1 VYEHLGGDTVK
12 VSTESNRESEA
23 GPFYDSQSSERT
35 AIITRLLAVHIALII
50 RGLFEKSDSVGY
62 DCVFQYCCMSKNAAE
77 SLGASTVDI
86 YAEKFDPD
94 VYPEIPIK
102 PISEFYKL
110 LNRHEKDL
118 TIIYHYCDGWPDID
132 NLLMRSLRHN
142 IVVRWHNN
150 TPPWFYVKDEPQFA
164 QNTLRGYEQMV
175 SFLKSD
181 AFSFWVNSE
190 FSKRQLE
197 ALGANEDRISV
208 VFPASRYLE
217 KATLEKN
224 EISVDSASPRP
235 LRLLFVSRMVAH
247 KGHRHV
253 IAVAGLVRGLLNLPV
268 HVHFVGRMHPSSTR
282 YYNQLNSM
290 ATENGVK
297 LFLHGEVT
305 EEELLSAY
313 RTADVFI
320 CLSEHEGFGLPI
332 FEAIRCGVP
341 VVAWANTASAELL
354 QDHPLA
360 SKKFSPKVFAEHIV
374 SLQNSKHRS
383 DIIRRQF
390 SMLSIYTFDVVRNQI
405 EQGLRRSRPP
415 AQLKT
420 AHPVTSL
427 QNGSAPFDSIEN
439 LVSLYDIQNYR
450 YFLSHILGMEPE
462 LTWLS
467 RMTVGPA
474 GERQGDFIR
483 VKRGRAADIAFGP
496 YLSLPTGTYRLHVE
510 LKARSGLGERLR
522 VLRSWRKT
530 EITCEIISGS
540 FVLARQ
546 SYNGLDILRG
556 PKCID
561 FRIDDLEGDGKMDA
575 IEFRLWTRGKLGVKL
590 KSINLERD
598 VLATEVPQAVIFNH
612 PVNGHAAQSSERA
625 PRDYYDNIAVEV
637 KGSPD
642 ENVTSITTH

>member
-1 VYEHLGGDTVK
+1 M
-12 VSTESNRESEA
+12 ESNRESEA
-23 GPFYDSQSSERT
+23 VTFYDSLSSERT

-77 SLGASTVDI
+77 SLGASAVDI

-94 VYPEIPIK
+94 VYPKIPIK

-110 LNRHEKDL
+110 LNRHENDL

-132 NLLMRSLRHN
+132 NLLMRSRRHN
-142 IVVRWHNN
+142 VVVRWHNN

-181 AFSFWVNSE
+181 AISFWVNSE

-197 ALGANEDRISV
+197 VLGADGDRISV

-224 EISVDSASPRP
+224 EISIDSAPARP

-268 HVHFVGRMHPSSTR
+268 QVHFVGRMHPSSTK

-290 ATENGVK
+290 ATETGVK

-313 RTADVFI
+313 RSADVFL

-332 FEAIRCGVP
+332 FEAMRCGVP
-341 VVAWANTASAELL
+341 VVAWACTALAELL
-354 QDHPLA
+354 RDHPLA
-360 SKKFSPKVFAEHIV
+360 FNNFSPNVFAEAV
-374 SLQNSKHRS
+374 VLLRNPEYRAK
-383 DIIRRQF
+383 IIEKQF
-390 SMLSIYTFDVVRNQI
+390 SMLPAYTFNTVKHQI
-405 EQGLRRSRPP
+405 EQALQGSRPP
-415 AQLKT
+415 DQLNGAKRIT
-420 AHPVTSL
+420 TL
-427 QNGSAPFDSIEN
+427 QSVSAPFDSGEN

-467 RMTVGPA
+467 RMTVGQV
-474 GERQGDFIR
+474 GERHGNIIR
-483 VKRGRAADIAFGP
+483 AKRGRAGDFAFGP
-496 YLSLPTGTYRLHVE
+496 YLTLPVGSYRLSVE
-510 LKARSGLGERLR
+510 LKARPGLGGRLR
-522 VLRSWRKT
+522 ALRSWRKT
-530 EITCEIISGS
+530 EVTCEIVSGN
-540 FVLARQ
+540 FVLAKQ
-546 SYNGLDILRG
+546 SYSGLDILRG
-556 PKCID
+556 SKHID
-561 FRIDDLEGDGKMDA
+561 FRIDDLEGEGKLDA
-575 IEFRLWTRGKLGVKL
+575 IEFQLWTRGRLGVKL
-590 KSINLERD
+590 KSINLERV
-598 VLATEVPQAVIFNH
+598 VLPTEVHQAVIFNH
-612 PVNGHAAQSSERA
+612 PVGGQAAHGLARA
-625 PRDYYDNIAVEV
+625 PQDYRDNIAVEA
-637 KGSPD
+637 KGSSD
-642 ENVTSITTH
+642 KNVTNITTH